1 MSVHT
6 QNYVFPA
13 NSPRHPNSRKVK
25 ISVDLSQVA
34 FRDGQARQKMID
46 LLGERYDKTTNIL
59 TIASDRCPT
68 RQQNKDYLIYL
79 LKVLYLESHKIEP
92 QDNL

>member
-1 MSVHT
+1 MLTVYPTNGLS
-6 QNYVFPA
+6 Q
-13 NSPRHPNSRKVK
+13 
-25 ISVDLSQVA
+25 VDLSQVA

-79 LKVLYLESHKIEP
+79 LKVLYLESHVSLAN
-92 QDNL
+92 D